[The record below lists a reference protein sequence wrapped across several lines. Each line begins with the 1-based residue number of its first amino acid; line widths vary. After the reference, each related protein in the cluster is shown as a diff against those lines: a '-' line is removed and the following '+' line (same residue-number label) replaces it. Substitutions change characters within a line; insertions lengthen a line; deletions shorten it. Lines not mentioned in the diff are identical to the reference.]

1 VNTILLVNGIHI
13 IVALHKD
20 GGPMSRRERLRD
32 NTREEIKALARTQM
46 ATSGSAALSLG
57 AIARAMEMV
66 PSALYRYYASRDD
79 LITALIVDAF
89 DALGQA
95 AADADAQAAAS
106 DYGAR
111 MLATTLAYRA
121 WALANPADFLLI
133 FGTPIPGYDAPPE
146 PTNAAVR
153 RAFSVFLRIL
163 QAAYA
168 AGALRPPPEHEQ
180 QAARQ
185 SLERHTDADTEI
197 LIAPVVNYTGMAC
210 WARMH
215 GLVILEVT
223 QHLQPGI
230 ADTAAFYHAEMI
242 ATLKSIGLDPHD
254 TS

>member
-1 VNTILLVNGIHI
+1 MVFTLLHSIHI
-13 IVALHKD
+13 IVILRKD
-20 GGPMSRRERLRD
+20 GGSMSRRERLRD
-32 NTREEIKALARTQM
+32 NTRDEIKALARQQM
-46 ATSGSAALSLG
+46 ATSGTAALSLG

-95 AADADAQAAAS
+95 TADADAQVPAS
-106 DYGAR
+106 NYGAR
-111 MLATTLAYRA
+111 MLAATLAYRA

-146 PTNAAVR
+146 PTNAAVHR
-153 RAFSVFLRIL
+153 TFSVFQSIL
-163 QAAYA
+163 HAASA
-168 AGALRPPPEHEQ
+168 AGSLQPPPEHEQ

-185 SLERHTDADTEI
+185 SLGQHTIDVDSQLMLT
-197 LIAPVVNYTGMAC
+197 PVITYTGIAC

-223 QHLQPGI
+223 KHLQPSI
-230 ADTAAFYHAEMI
+230 ADLASFYRAEMI
-242 ATLKSIGLDPHD
+242 ATLKSIGLDSHD

>member
-1 VNTILLVNGIHI
+1 
-13 IVALHKD
+13 
-20 GGPMSRRERLRD
+20 MSRRERLRD
-32 NTREEIKALARTQM
+32 NIREEIKTLARTQM
-46 ATSGSAALSLG
+46 ATSGTAALSLG
-57 AIARAMEMV
+57 AIARAIEMV
-66 PSALYRYYASRDD
+66 PSALYCYYASRDD

-95 AADADAQAAAS
+95 AADADAQVIAS

-111 MLATTLAYRA
+111 MLATARAYRA

-163 QAAYA
+163 EAAHA
-168 AGALRPPPEHEQ
+168 AGVLHPPPEHEQ
-180 QAARQ
+180 QAAHQ
-185 SLERHTDADTEI
+185 SINLPQPDASERS
-197 LIAPVVNYTGMAC
+197 IAPVVNYTGIAC

-223 QHLQPGI
+223 NHLQPSI
-230 ADTAAFYHAEMI
+230 ADTATFYRAEML
-242 ATLKSIGLDPHD
+242 ATLKAIGLDPHD

>member
-1 VNTILLVNGIHI
+1 MAFTLLSPF
-13 IVALHKD
+13 HKH

-32 NTREEIKALARTQM
+32 TTREEIKTLARQQM
-46 ATSGSAALSLG
+46 ATSGTAALSLG

-89 DALGQA
+89 DALGRA
-95 AADADAQAAAS
+95 AADADAQVPAS
-106 DYGAR
+106 NYGAR

-153 RAFSVFLRIL
+153 RSFSVFLRIL

-168 AGALRPPPEHEQ
+168 AGVLRPSPEHAQ
-180 QAARQ
+180 QADRQ
-185 SLERHTDADTEI
+185 SLERHTIDAGTEI
-197 LIAPVVNYTGMAC
+197 SIASVVNYTGMAC

-242 ATLKSIGLDPHD
+242 ATLKAIGLDPHD

>member
-1 VNTILLVNGIHI
+1 
-13 IVALHKD
+13 
-20 GGPMSRRERLRD
+20 MSRRERLRD

-46 ATSGSAALSLG
+46 ATSGTAALSLG

-133 FGTPIPGYDAPPE
+133 FGTPIPGYHAPPE

-153 RAFSVFLRIL
+153 RAFRVFLRIL

-185 SLERHTDADTEI
+185 SLERHTVDADTEI
-197 LIAPVVNYTGMAC
+197 SIAPVVNYTGMAC

>member
-1 VNTILLVNGIHI
+1 
-13 IVALHKD
+13 
-20 GGPMSRRERLRD
+20 MSRRERLRD
-32 NTREEIKALARTQM
+32 TTREEIKALARQQM
-46 ATSGSAALSLG
+46 AASGTAALSLG
-57 AIARAMEMV
+57 AIARTMGMV

-95 AADADAQAAAS
+95 AADADAQIAAA

-111 MLATTLAYRA
+111 MLAIVLAYRA

-153 RAFSVFLRIL
+153 RTFSVFLRIF

-168 AGALRPPPEHEQ
+168 AGVLHPPPEHEQ
-180 QAARQ
+180 QAAHQ
-185 SLERHTDADTEI
+185 SIPLPDAFEHP
-197 LIAPVVNYTGMAC
+197 IAPVVNYTGIAC
-210 WARMH
+210 WAHMH

-223 QHLQPGI
+223 NHLQPGI
-230 ADTAAFYHAEMI
+230 ADTSAFYRAEMI
-242 ATLKSIGLDPHD
+242 ATLKAIGLDPHD

>member
-1 VNTILLVNGIHI
+1 MAFTLLSPFY
-13 IVALHKD
+13 KD
-20 GGPMSRRERLRD
+20 GGSMSRRERLR
-32 NTREEIKALARTQM
+32 NNIREEIKALARTQM
-46 ATSGSAALSLG
+46 ATSGTAALSLG

-95 AADADAQAAAS
+95 AADADAQVHAS

-121 WALANPADFLLI
+121 WALANPTDFLLI
-133 FGTPIPGYDAPPE
+133 FGTPIPGYDAPPD

-168 AGALRPPPEHEQ
+168 AEALRPPPEHER

-185 SLERHTDADTEI
+185 SLGRQTLDAEAEI
-197 LIAPVVNYTGMAC
+197 AIAPVVNYTGMAC

-230 ADTAAFYHAEMI
+230 ADTAAFYHSEMI
-242 ATLKSIGLDPHD
+242 ATLKAIGLNPHD
-254 TS
+254 AS

>member
-1 VNTILLVNGIHI
+1 
-13 IVALHKD
+13 
-20 GGPMSRRERLRD
+20 MSRRERLRD
-32 NTREEIKALARTQM
+32 STREEIKALARTQM
-46 ATSGSAALSLG
+46 ATSGTAALSLG
-57 AIARAMEMV
+57 AIARAIEMV

-79 LITALIVDAF
+79 LITALIIDAF

-95 AADADAQAAAS
+95 AANADAQAPAS

-121 WALANPADFLLI
+121 WALANPTDFLLI

-168 AGALRPPPEHEQ
+168 DGALRPPPEHQQ
-180 QAARQ
+180 QAAHQ
-185 SLERHTDADTEI
+185 SSEQFATNADTEI
-197 LIAPVVNYTGMAC
+197 AIAPVVNYTGMAC

-230 ADTAAFYHAEMI
+230 VDTATFYQTEMI
-242 ATLKSIGLDPHD
+242 ATLKTIGLDPH
-254 TS
+254 